1 MTEILR
7 QLGRYELLRRI
18 AAGGMGEIFLAK
30 MRGTAGFEKRVII
43 KTILP
48 HLAEEEEFITK
59 FLDEGRI
66 VVQLTHGNI
75 VPVFDM
81 GEQDGEHFIAMEY
94 IPGRDL
100 REIIKRLQVDG
111 KIMPVEMALYL
122 IGEVCKGLDYAHR
135 KSDDEG
141 NSLELVHRD
150 VSPSNVLI
158 SREGDVKVIDFGIA
172 RATNKLSRTISG
184 RIQGKFCYMSPEQ
197 ASGKIVDARSDIF
210 STGVVLYE
218 LLTGMRPFEGDTDLE
233 SIDLVR
239 KCEFD
244 PPSTLN
250 SLVPPEVD
258 EIVLKAMEPDLEQ
271 RYQNIDQMQTAVLQ
285 YLYSNACAPTSQQ
298 VADFLGEIFP
308 GGIERKELRSTT
320 SSRSNSKQPA
330 KMSLDDI
337 LGQELD
343 MLAGDGPGHAEVA
356 FTATAPSS
364 KFDRK
369 NHRTA
374 TLAHD
379 VTPSEPTDLDEA
391 SERPD
396 ADALADQS
404 SLVLDVGDAARDAN
418 RTAPGDD
425 STPGEAASSGED
437 EYKGEPQRE
446 DNEEEETA
454 ATSADKQEEDDDAEE
469 DALEN
474 SAPLAQLTNDEPPRR
489 TGLMIAGGITLAIV
503 AIIVA
508 IFAWSSRHGTV
519 RIESDPSGA
528 RMIVDGALISGAT
541 TPHRLDLEPGPHT
554 FTLEKEGHRR
564 SQTFRLEVQ
573 AGRDHLLEGG
583 TITLEASEE
592 DKAREVL
599 IKSSPPGALLTV
611 DGQKVGAT
619 PQKIELGDD
628 VRVIYARHED
638 CKEKNYL
645 ISKNFRH
652 EEVTIELDCQLPEAP
667 DMGSAPDQKQDAEN
681 ATSTNTGP
689 RKIRVT
695 IRAYPEDATITIDD
709 ERNFTG
715 LFSSRF
721 ERNDKF
727 KVRVHKPGY
736 RPIERLVMPGKLRT
750 GNLSYRLEKIEMG
763 CLDVRVFQPQ
773 IATLLIDNKQ
783 VGENIS
789 RLEAH
794 PLSAG
799 PHTVRAVNKKANKD
813 ESYKVEIEPGKACQD
828 LTVFP

>member
-30 MRGTAGFEKRVII
+30 MRGAAGFEKRVII

-111 KIMPVEMALYL
+111 DVMPVEMALYL
-122 IGEVCKGLDYAHR
+122 ISEVCKGLDYAHR

-141 NSLELVHRD
+141 LSLELVHRD

-218 LLTGMRPFEGDTDLE
+218 LLTGMRPFEGETDLE

-250 SLVPPEVD
+250 SHVPPEVD
-258 EIVLKAMEPDLEQ
+258 EIVLKAMAPDLNE
-271 RYQNIDQMQTAVLQ
+271 RYQNIDQMQTALLQ

-298 VADFLGEIFP
+298 VADFLDELFP
-308 GGIERKELRSTT
+308 EGIERKELRSTT

-343 MLAGDGPGHAEVA
+343 MLAGDAPADHEVA
-356 FTATAPSS
+356 FTATAPSA

-379 VTPSEPTDLDEA
+379 VTPSEPESLDEA
-391 SERPD
+391 SEQPD
-396 ADALADQS
+396 PFALAARTAAANES
-404 SLVLDVGDAARDAN
+404 SEVGDDDGLGEESSSASDLALDSEPEHTSRAADL
-418 RTAPGDD
+418 
-425 STPGEAASSGED
+425 ED
-437 EYKGEPQRE
+437 TR
-446 DNEEEETA
+446 
-454 ATSADKQEEDDDAEE
+454 ADEG
-469 DALEN
+469 LEN
-474 SAPLAQLTNDEPPRR
+474 SAPLAQLTNDEPPKR
-489 TGLMIAGGITLAIV
+489 TGLMIAGGITFVIV

-519 RIESDPSGA
+519 RIASNPPGA
-528 RMIVDGALISGAT
+528 RMIVDGALLSGVQ
-541 TPHRLDLEPGPHT
+541 TPYKLELEPGPHT
-554 FTLEKEGHRR
+554 FALEKEGHQR

-573 AGRDHLLEGG
+573 AGREHLLEGG
-583 TITLEASEE
+583 TIDLVASQEK
-592 DKAREVL
+592 KARAVL
-599 IKSSPPGALLTV
+599 IKSDPPGAMLTV
-611 DGQKVGAT
+611 DGQNVGAA
-619 PQKIELGDD
+619 PREVELGED
-628 VRVIYARHED
+628 VRVIYARHKD

-645 ISKNFRH
+645 ISKSFRH
-652 EEVTIELDCQLPEAP
+652 EEVTIKLDCEPPKSP
-667 DMGSAPDQKQDAEN
+667 DMGSVPDQKPDNEN
-681 ATSTNTGP
+681 ATSTNNGP

-695 IRAYPEDATITIDD
+695 IRAYPSDATITIDG
-709 ERNFTG
+709 ERKFTG
-715 LFSSRF
+715 LFSARYAPD
-721 ERNDKF
+721 DKF
-727 KVRVHKPGY
+727 KLHIHKPGY
-736 RPIERLVMPGKLRT
+736 KPIERTVTPGELRT
-750 GNLSYRLEKIEMG
+750 GNLSYHLDEIQMG

-773 IATLLIDNKQ
+773 IATLLIDGKQ

-789 RLEAH
+789 RLKAH
-794 PLSAG
+794 PLSVG
-799 PHTVRAVNKKANKD
+799 SHTVQAVNKKANKD
-813 ESYKVEIEPGKACQD
+813 ESYTVEIEPGKACKD